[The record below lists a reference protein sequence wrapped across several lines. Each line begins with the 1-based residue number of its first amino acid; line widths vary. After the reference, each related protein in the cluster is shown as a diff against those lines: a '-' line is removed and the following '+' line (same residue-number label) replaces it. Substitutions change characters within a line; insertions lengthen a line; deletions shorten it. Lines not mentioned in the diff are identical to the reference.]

1 MFSTDFIF
9 RKQENL
15 VDNQKCQT
23 GFRPLCNKVPLFIIL
38 GCAINDGSAC
48 VFPFQYDGT
57 SYSHCTT
64 KDHDQLWCATE
75 VDANGDYVEGS
86 WENCN
91 GNCGTSKTSFVSVS
105 LCENYY
111 NDIQSFLDLPYSRK
125 QKHVLLFRKS
135 EILRFKVLFT
145 NMLYVFFRKK
155 TFLFVKLES

>member
-1 MFSTDFIF
+1 MQI
-9 RKQENL
+9 
-15 VDNQKCQT
+15 QK
-23 GFRPLCNKVPLFIIL
+23 PLKSCLFIIQ
-38 GCAINDGSAC
+38 GCATIDGSAC

-135 EILRFKVLFT
+135 EIMHFKVSLLTCRIFFQEQ
-145 NMLYVFFRKK
+145 NVFVCQDRKLK
-155 TFLFVKLES
+155 F